1 MVRTTSVRLLLATVS
16 TFALSVAAHAQD
28 SASEPATNTQTAP
41 TRNATT
47 VETAVVLDTVTVTAS
62 KLKTTAIDTPASVS
76 IVNEEDLDRFQPD
89 GLGDIL
95 NSLPGVETS
104 GGPRSSVQIPTIR
117 GLTDDRVV
125 VRIDGARANLRNGH
139 KGGIFIDPEMLKS
152 VEVYRGSASTMQGT
166 GALGGAVTLQ
176 TLDAKDLLEGD
187 DRIGARIK
195 TGYASV
201 DHKLTLNSTAYGR
214 PTENSDVLVGITRK
228 SGGSYE
234 NGSGEKEPYTDDDYI
249 NGLFKGGIDFS
260 DTGRMHLTVQRY
272 SDDHRLPAAPDGAS
286 LSNIVDRET
295 EQLTGVFGAEYFSP
309 NNDLIDASGSVYGM
323 RTNLDEKRI
332 TDGRHDERKLETL
345 GMEGANTSRFAF
357 GDNELAVTLG
367 GEVFEDTQEGRRNG
381 EPTPGLFPD
390 ADMLITGVYLD
401 NRLTLM
407 ENLELTAGIRYD
419 SFDQS
424 ASGQSDRSDD
434 AISPRFSVA
443 YRVAPWLQPYVS
455 YAEAF
460 NAPSLTQLYN
470 DGTHFGNNQFVPN
483 PNLEAE
489 KAKTWELGANF
500 KADQL
505 FTSRD
510 SLRAKVAVFQNEITD
525 YIEQSVSGGFN
536 GTTTS
541 SNLPEAEIKGFEA
554 EVNYDTGLL
563 FSSVAMS
570 VLRGENSETGEN
582 LSNIQGDKLSLSGG
596 YRLMDYGLELGGR
609 AIMVAEQDRVPDDTA
624 NRGGYTRLD
633 LFARWDASDHVD
645 GLQVNA
651 GIDNLLDQTYRTSD
665 AIIYE
670 PGRNFKISASMKF

>member
-16 TFALSVAAHAQD
+16 TLALSVAAHAQD
-28 SASEPATNTQTAP
+28 SASEPATDTQTTESQIAP
-41 TRNATT
+41 AA
-47 VETAVVLDTVTVTAS
+47 ETAVVLDTVTVTAS

-152 VEVYRGSASTMQGT
+152 VEVYRGPASTMQGT

-228 SGGSYE
+228 SGGSNE

-295 EQLTGVFGAEYFSP
+295 EQLTGVFGA
-309 NNDLIDASGSVYGM
+309 
-323 RTNLDEKRI
+323 
-332 TDGRHDERKLETL
+332 
-345 GMEGANTSRFAF
+345 
-357 GDNELAVTLG
+357 
-367 GEVFEDTQEGRRNG
+367 
-381 EPTPGLFPD
+381 
-390 ADMLITGVYLD
+390 
-401 NRLTLM
+401 
-407 ENLELTAGIRYD
+407 
-419 SFDQS
+419 
-424 ASGQSDRSDD
+424 
-434 AISPRFSVA
+434 
-443 YRVAPWLQPYVS
+443 
-455 YAEAF
+455 
-460 NAPSLTQLYN
+460 
-470 DGTHFGNNQFVPN
+470 
-483 PNLEAE
+483 
-489 KAKTWELGANF
+489 
-500 KADQL
+500 
-505 FTSRD
+505 
-510 SLRAKVAVFQNEITD
+510 
-525 YIEQSVSGGFN
+525 
-536 GTTTS
+536 
-541 SNLPEAEIKGFEA
+541 
-554 EVNYDTGLL
+554 
-563 FSSVAMS
+563 
-570 VLRGENSETGEN
+570 
-582 LSNIQGDKLSLSGG
+582 
-596 YRLMDYGLELGGR
+596 
-609 AIMVAEQDRVPDDTA
+609 
-624 NRGGYTRLD
+624 
-633 LFARWDASDHVD
+633 
-645 GLQVNA
+645 
-651 GIDNLLDQTYRTSD
+651 
-665 AIIYE
+665 
-670 PGRNFKISASMKF
+670 